1 MIFQGVSY
9 SGLDIKN
16 DRSNISAMTIA
27 KPPGRRGRPPKV
39 PREHADTREAL
50 LRCGMEVL
58 TEQGFAVTGIDAV
71 LKRVN
76 VPKGSFYHYF
86 DNKEAF
92 GQAVL
97 RRYAEYFARKLD
109 RWLLNEA
116 ELPLQR
122 LHNFVE
128 DAKAGMTRHQF
139 RRGCLVGNLGQE
151 VVVLP
156 DSFRIELE
164 QVLLDWQQR
173 LAVCLRQ
180 ALSQGQ
186 IGADSDCDALAAYF
200 WIGWEGAVLRAR
212 LVQDV
217 RPLDVF
223 IKGFLAGI
231 TR

>member
-1 MIFQGVSY
+1 
-9 SGLDIKN
+9 
-16 DRSNISAMTIA
+16 
-27 KPPGRRGRPPKV
+27 
-39 PREHADTREAL
+39 
-50 LRCGMEVL
+50 MEVL
-58 TEQGFAVTGIDAV
+58 TEQGFAATGIDTV
-71 LKRVN
+71 LKRVS

-86 DNKEAF
+86 DSKEAF

-97 RRYAEYFARKLD
+97 RRYADYFARKLD

-122 LHNFVE
+122 LRNFVE
-128 DAKAGMTRHQF
+128 DAKSGMTRHKF

-156 DSFRIELE
+156 ESFRNELE
-164 QVLLDWQQR
+164 GVLLDWQAR
-173 LAVCLRQ
+173 LTTCLQEAVN
-180 ALSQGQ
+180 QGQ
-186 IGADSDCDALAAYF
+186 IGENSDCEALAGFF

-223 IKGFLAGI
+223 TNGFIAGI

>member
-1 MIFQGVSY
+1 
-9 SGLDIKN
+9 
-16 DRSNISAMTIA
+16 MTIS
-27 KPPGRRGRPPKV
+27 KPQVRRGRPPKV
-39 PREHADTREAL
+39 AREHTETLEVL

-58 TEQGFAVTGIDAV
+58 TEQGFAATGMDTV
-71 LKRVN
+71 LKRVS
-76 VPKGSFYHYF
+76 VPNGSFYHYF
-86 DNKEAF
+86 DSKEAF

-97 RRYAEYFARKLD
+97 RRYADYFARKLD

-122 LHNFVE
+122 LRNFVE
-128 DAKAGMTRHQF
+128 DAKSGMTKHQF

-156 DSFRIELE
+156 ESFRNELE
-164 QVLLDWQQR
+164 GVLLDWQAR
-173 LAVCLRQ
+173 LTACLQEAVK
-180 ALSQGQ
+180 QGQ
-186 IGADSDCDALAAYF
+186 IGVDSDCEALSAFF

-212 LVQDV
+212 LVQNV

-223 IKGFLAGI
+223 ADGFIAGV

>member
-1 MIFQGVSY
+1 
-9 SGLDIKN
+9 
-16 DRSNISAMTIA
+16 MTIS
-27 KPPGRRGRPPKV
+27 KPQVRRGRPPKV
-39 PREHADTREAL
+39 AREHTETLDVL

-58 TEQGFAVTGIDAV
+58 TEQGFAATGIDTV
-71 LKRVN
+71 LKRVS

-86 DNKEAF
+86 DSKEAF

-97 RRYAEYFARKLD
+97 RRYADYFARKLD

-122 LHNFVE
+122 LRNFVE
-128 DAKAGMTRHQF
+128 DAKSGMTKHQF

-156 DSFRIELE
+156 ESFRNELE
-164 QVLLDWQQR
+164 GVLLDWQAR
-173 LAVCLRQ
+173 LTACLQDAVK
-180 ALSQGQ
+180 QGQ
-186 IGADSDCDALAAYF
+186 IGVESDCDALSAFF

-212 LVQDV
+212 LVQNV

-223 IKGFLAGI
+223 TDGFIAGV